1 MNMSAYDLLTGNKV
15 FFPLNLLPIFSVIVV
30 LLVGVIVQRFVNVVV
45 MC

>member
-15 FFPLNLLPIFSVIVV
+15 FFLLNLLPIFSVIVV

>member
-1 MNMSAYDLLTGNKV
+1 MNMSAYDLLIGNKV